1 MAQTPRAYDGKYKF
15 ILNEG
20 PSRKLSKDARDHV
33 MQEYYRKRRWRRQQ
47 PARAQAMAPV
57 PAVRFPWRSKMP
69 LPRGGKKKGGTEED
83 KGARGTIA
91 WDGEACFSPLEEES
105 PMSERNEA

>member
-1 MAQTPRAYDGKYKF
+1 MAQPPRAYDVKYKF

-20 PSRKLSKDARDHV
+20 PRRKLSKDARDHV

-47 PARAQAMAPV
+47 PARAQAVAPV
-57 PAVRFPWRSKMP
+57 PAVRFPWRSKML
-69 LPRGGKKKGGTEED
+69 LPRAEEG

-91 WDGEACFSPLEEES
+91 RDGEACSSVLEEQS
-105 PMSERNEA
+105 PMSEQNEA